1 MRSFFVHLVLKPILK
16 ARILKVKRLTSL
28 PLGSLWSHLLFT
40 ESELQLIT
48 SNSISPR
55 EANTSISVVVIHHE
69 PSRLLWLVD
78 CIESLQLQSYKDFE
92 IVLVV
97 NYDISSEL
105 RNLMQKFS
113 NVKVLFFKNSHPSQ
127 ARNFGLQNCDSELI
141 LFVDD
146 DNLLLP
152 WHVLFFVNAYQTHP
166 DAAVY
171 FGSYLCFEN
180 ETVTNFP
187 LRYLVNRNTL
197 LLGDPTDVSSIAF
210 KRICFPAMQ
219 WDDQVLSENWAFLVD
234 ALDTG
239 LQVHQIS
246 APLSLHRGHLESRTK
261 KIERPLVPS
270 EWFEKYRNEVN
281 WGLKIPES
289 TGKAKR
295 LKIIHAF
302 RTIIDL

>member
-1 MRSFFVHLVLKPILK
+1 MRPFFAHLLLKPLLK
-16 ARILKVKRLTSL
+16 SKLLKVKRLTSL

-40 ESELQLIT
+40 ESELQLIAY
-48 SNSISPR
+48 NSISPR
-55 EANTSISVVVIHHE
+55 AAKTTISVIVIHHD
-69 PSRLLWLVD
+69 PSRFLWLVD
-78 CIESLQLQSYKDFE
+78 CIESLQSQTYKDFE

-97 NYDISSEL
+97 NYDISSDL
-105 RNLMQKFS
+105 LKLMKNFS

-127 ARNFGLQNCDSELI
+127 ARNFGIHNCDSELV

-180 ETVTNFP
+180 EILTNFP
-187 LRYLVNRNTL
+187 LRYIVNKNTL
-197 LLGDPTDVSSIAF
+197 LLGDPTDVSSMAL
-210 KRICFPAMQ
+210 KRISFPEIQ

-234 ALDTG
+234 AFDRG
-239 LQVHQIS
+239 FQVHQIS
-246 APLSLHRGHLESRTK
+246 APLSLHRSHLESRSK

-270 EWFEKYRNEVN
+270 KWFEKYRNEVN
-281 WGLKIPES
+281 WGLKIPGS
-289 TGKAKR
+289 SGKAKR

-302 RTIIDL
+302 RAIIDH